1 LEYEIVVNLQALMIP
16 RGGLRMGKKLRKKTF
31 HVIFQPSGRRGEIAK
46 EKTILEASQELGV
59 GIESVCG
66 GEKACGKCKV
76 KWIEGKLSPFTDEES
91 KFITEAER
99 LEGYRLACAA
109 QIKGD
114 VIIHVPEESLAK
126 KQIVRKD
133 IKKRSVELKPAI
145 SLYYLELSPPS
156 LHDPLGDFD
165 RLKKTLSERYSLSSL
180 DIDYQTLLKLPDI
193 LRKGNW
199 KVTVAVWMEREII
212 DIRAGKVGDA
222 YGLAVDIGTTTVA
235 AYLCNLRNGKI
246 IGTESVMNPQVIY
259 GEDVMSRITYVM
271 THPDD
276 GLEKMNQSIIDGLNH
291 LIQNISKGCNL
302 IPEDILEL
310 VVVGNTAMHHLF
322 LKINPEY
329 LGVSPFPPAIR
340 QSIDVKARDLGLKV
354 HPSAYVHTLPIE
366 AGFVGAD
373 NVGVLIAEVPYHQDK
388 MVLIIDIG
396 TNGELVMGNKE
407 KLISSS
413 CATGPALEGAHIK
426 FGMRASPGTIER
438 IKIDP
443 QTFEVK
449 FKVIGEEEGNE
460 EMKKPGAMGIC
471 GSGIIDAIA
480 ELYRTGIIDKS
491 GRFKKDVSS
500 PRLKITDGTP
510 EFVIAW
516 KDETAIRK
524 EITITQQ
531 DVRNVQLAKGALYT
545 GAKLM
550 MRRLGIEKLDKVI
563 LAGAFGSYIDPEKAL
578 VLGMFPDCDLKNVY
592 AVGNAAGDGAR
603 IALLNRDK
611 RLEADEIARKVEYM
625 ELSIEADFQKE
636 FIESMQI
643 PHMKDPFPH
652 LKGIVKDE
660 ILNQ

>member
-1 LEYEIVVNLQALMIP
+1 
-16 RGGLRMGKKLRKKTF
+16 
-31 HVIFQPSGRRGEIAK
+31 
-46 EKTILEASQELGV
+46 
-59 GIESVCG
+59 
-66 GEKACGKCKV
+66 
-76 KWIEGKLSPFTDEES
+76 
-91 KFITEAER
+91 
-99 LEGYRLACAA
+99 
-109 QIKGD
+109 
-114 VIIHVPEESLAK
+114 
-126 KQIVRKD
+126 
-133 IKKRSVELKPAI
+133 
-145 SLYYLELSPPS
+145 
-156 LHDPLGDFD
+156 
-165 RLKKTLSERYSLSSL
+165 
-180 DIDYQTLLKLPDI
+180 
-193 LRKGNW
+193 
-199 KVTVAVWMEREII
+199 
-212 DIRAGKVGDA
+212 
-222 YGLAVDIGTTTVA
+222 
-235 AYLCNLRNGKI
+235 
-246 IGTESVMNPQVIY
+246 
-259 GEDVMSRITYVM
+259 MSRITYVM

-291 LIQNISKGCNL
+291 LIQNISKGYNL
-302 IPEDILEL
+302 IPGDILEL

-373 NVGVLIAEVPYHQDK
+373 NVGVLIAEVPYQQDE

-426 FGMRASPGTIER
+426 FGMRASPGAIER

-449 FKVIGEEEGNE
+449 FKVIGKEEWNE
-460 EMKKPGAMGIC
+460 EMKKEGAMGIC

-563 LAGAFGSYIDPEKAL
+563 LAGAFGSTIDTEEAM
-578 VLGMFPDCDLKNVY
+578 VLGMFPDCDLKNIY

-611 RLEADEIARKVEYM
+611 RLEADEIARKVGYM
-625 ELSIEADFQKE
+625 ELTLEADFQKE